1 MLLRALWRCADLGN
15 EVRKQD
21 AFALVPAPYAPRDSQ
36 CGRVSFTGSRGRI
49 TVRYEFSLLRANSVA
64 WLSAC
69 GSGSGRAV
77 VGLVWPDLTTE
88 AGVRIESGL
97 GQAVARTGGPTSP
110 TGVRQRR
117 WRPVATLAAGG
128 NAGGWW
134 RRWRLVATPGVRV
147 RHWGAPARH
156 AGAPGGATG
165 VCQCATGL
173 RQGCV
178 TRGAPLREMGGALW
192 SDCDAVLAV

>member
-128 NAGGWW
+128 DARGAGASLGCASAPRGCARGCHWGVPVRHW
-134 RRWRLVATPGVRV
+134 AAPGVR
-147 RHWGAPARH
+147 H
-156 AGAPGGATG
+156 
-165 VCQCATGL
+165 
-173 RQGCV
+173 QGCAIAGDGW
-178 TRGAPLREMGGALW
+178 RPLE
-192 SDCDAVLAV
+192 